1 MRRRLVA
8 FVRIRS
14 YNFCWPPG
22 HSLFQAKTTRQ
33 NFHCR
38 LSYPR
43 VFSSQIAVAAFIGA
57 RTGFFFQFV
66 SRVAETNMWL
76 DILDYGRDNA
86 SQILVAVAVILALR
100 VLYSVVKTRL
110 CFYRILKQGLVGG

>member
-1 MRRRLVA
+1 
-8 FVRIRS
+8 
-14 YNFCWPPG
+14 
-22 HSLFQAKTTRQ
+22 
-33 NFHCR
+33 
-38 LSYPR
+38 
-43 VFSSQIAVAAFIGA
+43 
-57 RTGFFFQFV
+57 
-66 SRVAETNMWL
+66 MWL